1 MRKNNIEMLRPLWK
15 KIWKLSLP
23 CKVRNFL
30 WRACRNPIP
39 TKKNLQRRCV
49 VDDPLCRLCSQHEE
63 NVLHA
68 LWSCLELAQVWN
80 EDNQWSFKDRMTFH
94 GFPQLLLHVLNSK
107 CSVELFAMQ
116 VWTVWFRRNKGR
128 TTPPGFPLNMITQR
142 AYEALMEY
150 RAAQQRTISTR
161 SSVKSGARWSPPHDD
176 WYKANFDA
184 ATFQED

>member
-1 MRKNNIEMLRPLWK
+1 MLRPLWK
-15 KIWKLSLP
+15 KTWKLSVP
-23 CKVRNFL
+23 CKVWNFM
-30 WRACRNPIP
+30 WRASRNAIP
-39 TKKNLQRRCV
+39 TKKNLQLRCV
-49 VDDPLCRLCSQHEE
+49 VDDPLCRLCLQHEE

-142 AYEALMEY
+142 TYEALMEY